1 VLVFTRKREERLM
14 IGNDIEVVVLGIGRE
29 SVKLGIR
36 APRRIAV
43 HRWEVYEAIRAQ
55 NLAAS
60 TSAAVPPEILKK
72 FSK

>member
-1 VLVFTRKREERLM
+1 M
-14 IGNDIEVVVLGIGRE
+14 IGNDIEITILSVGKD
-29 SVKLGIR
+29 SVKLGIK
-36 APRRIAV
+36 APRSIAV

-60 TSAAVPPEILKK
+60 NSAVLSPEILKK

>member
-1 VLVFTRKREERLM
+1 MLVFTRKKEERLM
-14 IGNDIEVVVLGIGRE
+14 IGNDIEITILSVGKD
-29 SVKLGIR
+29 SVKLGIK
-36 APRRIAV
+36 APRSIAV

-60 TSAAVPPEILKK
+60 NSAVLSPEILKK